1 MWDTLTGIK
10 NRNMA
15 KCFRNRAEHLELFL
29 FHMHPVLQRQQLDY
43 QIFVIEQA
51 GEGAFNRAILMN
63 IGYAEAM
70 KVGNFSCF
78 VFHDVDLVPE
88 DDRYEYTFPV
98 KWNLLILFRVFSG
111 TSTLAPRT
119 GPSTWR
125 YQ

>member
-1 MWDTLTGIK
+1 
-10 NRNMA
+10 MA

-88 DDRYEYTFPV
+88 DDRYY
-98 KWNLLILFRVFSG
+98 K
-111 TSTLAPRT
+111 
-119 GPSTWR
+119 
-125 YQ
+125 